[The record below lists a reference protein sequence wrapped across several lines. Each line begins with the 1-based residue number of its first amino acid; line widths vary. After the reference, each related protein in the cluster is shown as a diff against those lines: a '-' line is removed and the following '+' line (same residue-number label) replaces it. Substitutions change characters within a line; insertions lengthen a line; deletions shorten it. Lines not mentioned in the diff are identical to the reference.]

1 MMTLLEENP
10 DKKGCVTRYKEWIEP
25 FNAFYSRDLLPSA
38 EHFLKSGRKSVFH
51 YLSRENIYYIAEK
64 DARAYTPD
72 WSLFCNLNTPG
83 DLTKHLKGVGDVSEA
98 GRNCKNHA
106 ERRQKDL

>member
-38 EHFLKSGRKSVFH
+38 ERFLKSGRKSVFH

-64 DARAYTPD
+64 DARIYTPD
-72 WSLFCNLNTPG
+72 WRLFCNLNTPG
-83 DLTKHLKGVGDVSEA
+83 DLSKHLKGVGDVSEI
-98 GRNCKNHA
+98 GRNCKDHA
-106 ERRQKDL
+106 KRRQKGL